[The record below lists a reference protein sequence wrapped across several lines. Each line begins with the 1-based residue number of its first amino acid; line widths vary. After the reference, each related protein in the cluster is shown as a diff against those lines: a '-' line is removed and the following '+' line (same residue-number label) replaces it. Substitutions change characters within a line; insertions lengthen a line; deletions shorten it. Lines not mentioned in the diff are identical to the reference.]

1 MNKLPISR
9 NEGLIFDIQTIKN
22 LRLLG
27 IVGYLSG
34 TLPLSTQQN
43 NFLGVPLRLLFE
55 ELLYVVVHHSEYYIV
70 PDDVMFQ
77 GLYASLTNNDLQ
89 QIRQFAEKEHNQ
101 RLETKKKEF
110 QAKMS
115 QLRTN
120 GKKIP
125 DSAMIYNTEKEPVF
139 HEIKNTSSHLPNV
152 NTWNDH
158 FNQPE
163 VQTKLLFQLLQSRPN
178 LSHSLADYLIFS
190 HLRKNG
196 YFITAGLRFG
206 GKFVAYPGDPL
217 RYHSHLIVKPVYN
230 GEKIELKK
238 LVNGGRLATAVKK
251 VYVIAGLTNKIDVD
265 GVEPQLELDPKEF
278 ITSLEASPVKTFSFE
293 WAGFG

>member
-1 MNKLPISR
+1 
-9 NEGLIFDIQTIKN
+9 
-22 LRLLG
+22 
-27 IVGYLSG
+27 
-34 TLPLSTQQN
+34 
-43 NFLGVPLRLLFE
+43 
-55 ELLYVVVHHSEYYIV
+55 
-70 PDDVMFQ
+70 
-77 GLYASLTNNDLQ
+77 
-89 QIRQFAEKEHNQ
+89 
-101 RLETKKKEF
+101 
-110 QAKMS
+110 MS